1 MRAAR
6 DRLLLSLILA
16 GGLLG
21 TPVSSAGVPSLT
33 VTDLLEHGDQYHQQP
48 VSVVGEVAGLTTQV
62 GPRKRLF
69 YTFALKDGHGSVSVI
84 MQGKPELSNGDAVLV
99 HGVFI
104 KSRKAGRTTITNR
117 IEATMV
123 RQLHDTHEPFIG

>member
-6 DRLLLSLILA
+6 DRLLVSLILA

-33 VTDLLEHGDQYHQQP
+33 VTDLLEHGDQYHQQT

-69 YTFALKDGHGSVSVI
+69 YTFMLKDGHGSVSVI

-123 RQLHDTHEPFIG
+123 RQLHDTHEPFVG

>member
-6 DRLLLSLILA
+6 DRLLVSLVLA
-16 GGLLG
+16 GGHLG
-21 TPVSSAGVPSLT
+21 TPVSSAGGPSLT
-33 VTDLLEHGDQYHQQP
+33 VTDLLEHGDQYHQQA
-48 VSVVGEVAGLTTQV
+48 VSVVGEVAGITTQV

-69 YTFALKDGHGSVSVI
+69 YTFVLKDGHGSVSVI

>member
-1 MRAAR
+1 MRFAG
-6 DRLLLSLILA
+6 DRLLVSLILA

-21 TPVSSAGVPSLT
+21 MPVSSAGGSSLT
-33 VTDLLEHGDQYHQQP
+33 VTELLEHSDQYHQQP
-48 VSVVGEVAGLTTQV
+48 VSVVGEVVDIATQV

-69 YTFALKDGHGSVSVI
+69 YTFVLRDGHGSVSVI

-104 KSRKAGRTTITNR
+104 KSRKAGRTTVTNR

-123 RQLHDTHEPFIG
+123 RQLYDTHEPFVG

>member
-6 DRLLLSLILA
+6 DRLLVSLILA

-21 TPVSSAGVPSLT
+21 TPVSSAGGPSLT
-33 VTDLLEHGDQYHQQP
+33 VTELLEHGDQYHQQA
-48 VSVVGEVAGLTTQV
+48 VSVVGEVAGITTQV

-69 YTFALKDGHGSVSVI
+69 YTFTLRDGHGSVSVI